1 MRITKYWLILVIS
14 FLSAC
19 GGDLTSPDFF
29 PQLKG
34 VVVDSAT
41 PTNFDQ
47 IGQTRQYKLLALYS
61 TPPGSNPEFTTK
73 EVSADAWQS
82 TNPTVAS
89 VSANGTVTALRNGAA
104 SIRGSWGG
112 FTSEPFS
119 LSVAAPVLKS
129 ISLDPASASVP
140 LGLSQT
146 ITAIGSYQ
154 KTDGSTETHTVTELL
169 SWLSSAPTVAS
180 VPEQGSTVTV
190 STLQQNATPVQ
201 IKASAVAA
209 DGSVVERSAAITVIA
224 PELQQV
230 VVLRSDNAASPPYA
244 VPRGASINL
253 VAKGIY
259 TDSSTPRDIPGTVS
273 WSSSDPAAT
282 VLALSN
288 QPNGSVDVKGV
299 SLGSATVTVTTTK
312 NDGVST
318 VSSVP
323 ANVTVGAA
331 VLQSLDGARITP
343 VPANVAID
351 ASLQLNVVGKYTD
364 GTEAIVPASELNW
377 TSSNTGIAT
386 VSATGVALG
395 KVQGSAVVTATLK
408 TAPSSGAGSVST
420 TLTVTDAI
428 CTGPL
433 LATQGATV
441 SSYTLPVLCLA
452 CTVSDETSAID
463 NDLSTYAGLN
473 VNLGL
478 LGGYAELE
486 VTSPMQVPITV
497 EGQRAGF
504 IISRPPGELLSLALL
519 GGVTMDTLDS
529 SGNVLETAVTFD
541 GLRLTLLGIYVIGQ
555 DAYVL
560 SMPVTEPYN
569 KLRLRM
575 NAGLATVAQSL
586 QINSSCAVAS

>member
-1 MRITKYWLILVIS
+1 ME
-14 FLSAC
+14 
-19 GGDLTSPDFF
+19 
-29 PQLKG
+29 
-34 VVVDSAT
+34 
-41 PTNFDQ
+41 
-47 IGQTRQYKLLALYS
+47 S
-61 TPPGSNPEFTTK
+61 TAE
-73 EVSADAWQS
+73 
-82 TNPTVAS
+82 
-89 VSANGTVTALRNGAA
+89 
-104 SIRGSWGG
+104 
-112 FTSEPFS
+112 
-119 LSVAAPVLKS
+119 
-129 ISLDPASASVP
+129 
-140 LGLSQT
+140 
-146 ITAIGSYQ
+146 
-154 KTDGSTETHTVTELL
+154 
-169 SWLSSAPTVAS
+169 
-180 VPEQGSTVTV
+180 
-190 STLQQNATPVQ
+190 
-201 IKASAVAA
+201 
-209 DGSVVERSAAITVIA
+209 ITVVA
-224 PELQQV
+224 PELAQV
-230 VVLRSDNAASPPYA
+230 VVVRSDNAASPPYA
-244 VPRGASINL
+244 VPLGASINL
-253 VAKGIY
+253 LAKGIY

-288 QPNGSVDVKGV
+288 QPNGSVDVKGL
-299 SLGSATVTVTTTK
+299 SLGSATVTATTTK
-312 NDGVST
+312 NDGIST
-318 VSSVP
+318 VSSNP

-343 VPANVAID
+343 VPANVAVD
-351 ASLQLNVVGKYTD
+351 ASLQLTVIGKYTD
-364 GTEAIVPASELNW
+364 GTEASVPASALDW
-377 TSSNTGIAT
+377 TSSNTSIAT
-386 VSATGVALG
+386 VSSTGVALG
-395 KVQGSAVVTATLK
+395 KVQGSTVITATLK
-408 TAPSSGAGSVST
+408 TPPSSGAGSVST

-463 NDLSTYAGLN
+463 NDLTTYAGIN

-586 QINSSCAVAS
+586 QINSSCAVASQ